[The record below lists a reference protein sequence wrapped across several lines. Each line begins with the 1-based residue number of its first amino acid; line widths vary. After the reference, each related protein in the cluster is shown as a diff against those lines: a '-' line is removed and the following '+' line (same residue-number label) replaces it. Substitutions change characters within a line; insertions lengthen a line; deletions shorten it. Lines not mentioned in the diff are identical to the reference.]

1 MAAECKSVLPVP
13 SVPEECDAILP
24 AGSTVAEAV
33 IRRLDGTGYSLLE
46 ISLVVPSQEVDDLL
60 ADMLADPEMSLAEFV
75 RLLGEQGSRQP
86 N

>member
-1 MAAECKSVLPVP
+1 MAAECKPAILAPP
-13 SVPEECDAILP
+13 PPEECDAILP

-46 ISLVVPSQEVDDLL
+46 ISLVVPSQEVDELL
-60 ADMLADPEMSLAEFV
+60 ADMLTDPEMSLAEFV